1 MSAVPVQRGRVDLD
15 PVTRDLF
22 RSVFRDHAAR
32 VVVVTAAGRPRPVGF
47 TATSLASVSADP
59 PMVSFAVGRSAS
71 AWRTLSR
78 STSLAVHLLA
88 EDQDW
93 LAGRFATSGIDRF
106 ANLDWRIGPRG
117 EPLIDDCA
125 AYLSCRVVR
134 HVPAGDHMLVIA
146 RVTRASVDRPGAPLI
161 YHDGGYAG
169 VQPAAERRTPDRRT
183 PHRSARSAFT

>member
-1 MSAVPVQRGRVDLD
+1 MTTVSAQRGKADLD
-15 PVTRDLF
+15 PVTPELF

-32 VVVVTAAGRPRPVGF
+32 VVVVTASGKSGPVGF

-78 STSLAVHLLA
+78 STSVAVHLLA
-88 EDQDW
+88 EDQCW

-106 ANLDWRIGPRG
+106 ANLDWRCGPRG
-117 EPLIDDCA
+117 APLIDDCA

-134 HVPAGDHMLVIA
+134 HVPAGDHVIVLA
-146 RVTRASVDRPGAPLI
+146 RVTLASVARAGAPLI

-169 VQPAAERRTPDRRT
+169 VHAAADRRT
-183 PHRSARSAFT
+183 PGRPMRSVFA